1 MSLVSFLLVYLM
13 MFMIIFFMSLPFG
26 VSLPDDHIEGHANS
40 APVESN
46 LKFKFFI
53 SLLISLIPT
62 FFIFWVVKSGL
73 LNTFIN
79 NF

>member
-1 MSLVSFLLVYLM
+1 MSLVSVLLVYLM

-26 VSLPDDHIEGHANS
+26 ISLPDNHIKGHANS
-40 APVESN
+40 APLKSN

-62 FFIFWVVKSGL
+62 FFIFWAVKSGL